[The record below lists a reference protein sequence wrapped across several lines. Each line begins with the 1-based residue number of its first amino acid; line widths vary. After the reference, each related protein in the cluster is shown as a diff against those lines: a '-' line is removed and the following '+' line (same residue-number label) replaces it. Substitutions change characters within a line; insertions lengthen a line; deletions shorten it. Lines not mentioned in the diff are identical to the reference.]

1 MKRLFY
7 TFMMAVVAMSV
18 NAQYQIG
25 NSDFE
30 QWESVTYNS
39 KTGEEPLQ
47 WSSFLDGTGSLK
59 GTAGAIQLWKSTE
72 TRPGTTGSYSAEI
85 KARKV
90 LFVIAQG
97 NLTTGCVNMGSMTAS
112 DASGNYNYINENRTD
127 QSMRFTGHPDAA
139 RYWVKFNGKNNGKVS
154 IVLTTKGYYQD
165 PEANDITAT
174 VVASSIN
181 STLPSNSTWTEYVV
195 PFDVND
201 ATKDPY
207 YALVNV
213 STSSVPGNGS
223 ADDHLYVDD
232 MEMLYYSEAKSIMY
246 DGQDILGKSK
256 MDCQFDPTK
265 LTDVQM
271 TGRAAT
277 WSYSFDEEAYAL
289 TVTVKGENFSEDA
302 TNFHSYT
309 IPFTKSEGGETTSV
323 TKTYKEDLYVG
334 VDGEMFGPMDSEV
347 QITFNDDNTIDMGLY
362 DFVINMDGSSM
373 PVGNIVIKNISL
385 TDTGNNYSTFEYN
398 GDLEIAP
405 GTDPSVPA
413 DEWIG
418 PMLGTMSL
426 PTNGKINEEKLFVT
440 ITLSVLGQNIE
451 VQLGDKEY
459 FDNLD
464 GGASVTKTYKEDLYV
479 GVDGEMFGPMD
490 SEVQITFN
498 DDNTIDMGLYDFVI
512 NMDGSSMPVGN
523 IVIKNISLTDTGNN
537 YSTFEYN
544 GDLEI
549 APGTDPSVPADE
561 WIGPMLGTMS
571 LPTNGKIND
580 EKLFVTITLSVLGQN
595 IEVQLGDKEYF
606 DNLDGGTT
614 GIADFVTEKSSA
626 GSCYNLQ
633 GQRVNPSAKGI
644 RIVNGRLVLNR

>member
-112 DASGNYNYINENRTD
+112 AASGNYNYINENRTD

-139 RYWVKFNGKNNGKVS
+139 RYWVKFNGQNNGKVS

-405 GTDPSVPA
+405 GTDPSVSA

-464 GGASVTKTYKEDLYV
+464 GG
-479 GVDGEMFGPMD
+479 
-490 SEVQITFN
+490 
-498 DDNTIDMGLYDFVI
+498 
-512 NMDGSSMPVGN
+512 
-523 IVIKNISLTDTGNN
+523 
-537 YSTFEYN
+537 
-544 GDLEI
+544 
-549 APGTDPSVPADE
+549 
-561 WIGPMLGTMS
+561 
-571 LPTNGKIND
+571 
-580 EKLFVTITLSVLGQN
+580 
-595 IEVQLGDKEYF
+595 
-606 DNLDGGTT
+606 TT

-626 GSCYNLQ
+626 GLCYNLQ